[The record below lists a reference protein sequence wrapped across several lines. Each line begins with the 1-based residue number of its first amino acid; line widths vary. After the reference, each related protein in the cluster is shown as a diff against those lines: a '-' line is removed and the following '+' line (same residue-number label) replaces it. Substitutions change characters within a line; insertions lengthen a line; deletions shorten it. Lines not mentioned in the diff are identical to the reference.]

1 MKKQSVYALL
11 TICLMVIAFS
21 IGFFFGRNWNHQQVE
36 ISKMTQGEAS
46 PTQGNPTESSESSA
60 KESTHASQTETG
72 SEDSEPTQSEPQ
84 GKININTASL
94 EELKTLPGI
103 GDVLAQRIID
113 YRNANGSF
121 TSVAD
126 LLNVSGIGEKKLA
139 GMLDLITV

>member
-11 TICLMVIAFS
+11 TFCLMVISFS
-21 IGFFFGRNWNHQQVE
+21 VGFFFGRNRLLQPIE
-36 ISKMTQGEAS
+36 ISKETQAATAPVQGSPSEPS
-46 PTQGNPTESSESSA
+46 GSPVTEPTQPSQPAQTPDTSKPTESV
-60 KESTHASQTETG
+60 
-72 SEDSEPTQSEPQ
+72 PL

-113 YRNANGSF
+113 YRNANGRFASI
-121 TSVAD
+121 AD

-139 GMLDLITV
+139 GILDLITV